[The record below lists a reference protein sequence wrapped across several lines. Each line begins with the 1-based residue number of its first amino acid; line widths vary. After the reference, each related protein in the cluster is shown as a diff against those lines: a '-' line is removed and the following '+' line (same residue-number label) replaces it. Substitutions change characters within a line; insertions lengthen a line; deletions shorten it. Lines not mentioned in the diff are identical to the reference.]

1 MSVEVYPFNGVSLSL
16 VLRKMQRIAWNIP
29 VKPPN
34 KRPVRQA
41 SSLTIRSFSDNSS
54 CNNNNNNISE
64 IAKKLS
70 TVNTLKV

>member
-54 CNNNNNNISE
+54 CNNNNNISE
-64 IAKKLS
+64 IAKKIS

>member
-16 VLRKMQRIAWNIP
+16 VLRKMQRIAWNTP

-54 CNNNNNNISE
+54 CNNNNISE
-64 IAKKLS
+64 IAKKIS

>member
-1 MSVEVYPFNGVSLSL
+1 MSVEVYPFNGVSLPL
-16 VLRKMQRIAWNIP
+16 VLRKMQRIAWKTP

-54 CNNNNNNISE
+54 CNNNSNISE